1 MFVCL
6 CGCVCGTQPQTH
18 RCAVWWMCVSVFGAG
33 RKSRAHYTNFN
44 HACATYRC
52 TNTIFYARPEIQEFI
67 FSPLRSWYIE
77 SGIVKWHLIHF
88 NSLSRVFLCNTP
100 LLTNTFFFFPPRPCR
115 DGYYCWWVS
124 SVCCDLSY
132 SELHWFCETSDKS
145 QTGTRQECCH
155 SKASLDHA
163 VISPAVSLTRGG
175 LFREAVQSGT
185 VRCRL
190 WVF

>member
-100 LLTNTFFFFPPRPCR
+100 LLTNTFFFSLPARVEMAITA
-115 DGYYCWWVS
+115 DGSLVFAVIFLTASCIDFVKP
-124 SVCCDLSY
+124 LIN
-132 SELHWFCETSDKS
+132 L
-145 QTGTRQECCH
+145 RQE
-155 SKASLDHA
+155 LDRSVVTAKLPWITQWFLLQFHWPGE
-163 VISPAVSLTRGG
+163 VYL
-175 LFREAVQSGT
+175 EK
-185 VRCRL
+185 RCRVAL
-190 WVF
+190 